1 MNCDQVQNHGF
12 SISSNVALVAVQGFQ
27 LKKLITSL
35 ESCLFTE
42 VLNSF
47 FCPFNQLINFRFLP
61 SYAKACVRLQSSI
74 PC

>member
-42 VLNSF
+42 VLN
-47 FCPFNQLINFRFLP
+47 RGR
-61 SYAKACVRLQSSI
+61 KALVNLYCY
-74 PC
+74 C